1 MEQRVL
7 SVHNKSL
14 KRKHDESDLSE
25 ESVSPLPSPGQP
37 DEEGKP
43 EINDQANVKPP
54 GAYLQGNVANKFR
67 DLDIRCR
74 NANNEEVRDHPPPE
88 HDIQSQKS
96 EIHPEIPTHGQNSK
110 IREDGDDSKLL
121 YSIARSTSF
130 TNEAT
135 PEIADPVRLESPP
148 LTSNGNVDAE
158 ATGES
163 LTWDESEITGHH
175 ATDPNDDGYG
185 LNGIGFKP
193 SAEVAWARSQHR
205 KDQVAEWKK
214 RMASEAR
221 EARSRRRQ
229 KDEDIGNASY
239 IPKGSL
245 KQKRV
250 KFDT

>member
-7 SVHNKSL
+7 SVHKKSL

-25 ESVSPLPSPGQP
+25 ESVSPLSSPDQP

-43 EINDQANVKPP
+43 EIIDQADVKPP
-54 GAYLQGNVANKFR
+54 GAYLHGNVANKFR

-74 NANNEEVRDHPPPE
+74 TTNNEELRHHPPPE
-88 HDIQSQKS
+88 YDIQPQSS
-96 EIHPEIPTHGQNSK
+96 EIPPELPTHGKISK
-110 IREDGDDSKLL
+110 TRENGDDSKLL
-121 YSIARSTSF
+121 YSTARSTSF

-135 PEIADPVRLESPP
+135 PEKKDPACLESPP
-148 LTSNGNVDAE
+148 PTSNGNTDAE
-158 ATGES
+158 ATEES

-205 KDQVAEWKK
+205 KDQVAEWKR

-229 KDEDIGNASY
+229 KDEDICNASY
-239 IPKGSL
+239 IAKGSP

-250 KFDT
+250 KFDA

>member
-1 MEQRVL
+1 ML

-25 ESVSPLPSPGQP
+25 ESVSPLPSPGQH
-37 DEEGKP
+37 DEEGKA
-43 EINDQANVKPP
+43 EIIDQADVKPA
-54 GAYLQGNVANKFR
+54 GAYLHGNVANRFR
-67 DLDIRCR
+67 DLDIQCH
-74 NANNEEVRDHPPPE
+74 NANNEEFRYHPPPE
-88 HDIQSQKS
+88 HNIESQMS
-96 EIHPEIPTHGQNSK
+96 QISPEIPTHGKKPK

-121 YSIARSTSF
+121 YSTARSTSF
-130 TNEAT
+130 NNEAT
-135 PEIADPVRLESPP
+135 PEIADALRLESPS

-158 ATGES
+158 ATEES

-239 IPKGSL
+239 IAKGST

-250 KFDT
+250 KFDA

>member
-1 MEQRVL
+1 ML
-7 SVHNKSL
+7 SVHKKSL

-25 ESVSPLPSPGQP
+25 ESVSPLSSPDQAE
-37 DEEGKP
+37 EEGKP
-43 EINDQANVKPP
+43 EIIDQADVKPP
-54 GAYLQGNVANKFR
+54 GAYLHGNVANKFR

-74 NANNEEVRDHPPPE
+74 TTNNEELRHRPPPE

-96 EIHPEIPTHGQNSK
+96 EIPPEIPTHGKNSK
-110 IREDGDDSKLL
+110 IREDGDDSRLL
-121 YSIARSTSF
+121 YSTAQSTSF
-130 TNEAT
+130 TNEDT
-135 PEIADPVRLESPP
+135 PKKTDPVRLESPP
-148 LTSNGNVDAE
+148 PTSNGNAGAE
-158 ATGES
+158 APEES

-205 KDQVAEWKK
+205 KDQVAEWKR

-229 KDEDIGNASY
+229 KDEDICNASY
-239 IPKGSL
+239 IAKGSP

-250 KFDT
+250 KFDA

>member
-25 ESVSPLPSPGQP
+25 ESVSPLSNPDQP
-37 DEEGKP
+37 AEEGKP
-43 EINDQANVKPP
+43 EIIDQADVKPP
-54 GAYLQGNVANKFR
+54 GAYLHGNVANRFR

-74 NANNEEVRDHPPPE
+74 TANNDFLFCSHSPE
-88 HDIQSQKS
+88 HDIQPQIS
-96 EIHPEIPTHGQNSK
+96 EIPPEIPTHEKNPK
-110 IREDGDDSKLL
+110 IEEVGDDSKLL
-121 YSIARSTSF
+121 YSTVQSTSF

-135 PEIADPVRLESPP
+135 PEITDPVRLESPP
-148 LTSNGNVDAE
+148 PTSNGNVDAE
-158 ATGES
+158 ANEES

-205 KDQVAEWKK
+205 KDQVAEWKR

-239 IPKGSL
+239 IAKGSP